1 MTTNPGAASQSPWHE
16 GERAIQ
22 ARVGSAERL
31 ARIGSRAIR
40 DFMPDQHRAFFAQL
54 PFLVVGSVAADGF
67 PWASILA
74 GTPGFASSPDPR
86 SLVIA
91 SRPVAGDPLADALTL
106 GARLGVL
113 GIELPT
119 RRRNRMN
126 GRVTAIGAADITVAV
141 DQSFGNC
148 PQYIQR
154 RDYEPATEAERRSV
168 GAESFTALDAA
179 ARALVAASDTSF
191 VASFARGDDGT
202 PRYGV
207 DVSHRGGRPGFV
219 GIDDDGALVVPDYAG
234 NGFFNT
240 LGNLMVNPRAGLLFV
255 DFASG
260 DLLQVTGT
268 TTIVW
273 DGPLLDAFAGA
284 ERLWRL
290 APVRG
295 RWLRGALPL
304 RLALREFSPTL
315 AGTGTWREAQA
326 AVVPSRPT
334 T

>member
-1 MTTNPGAASQSPWHE
+1 MSADVSAEALSPWHE
-16 GERAIQ
+16 GERRIQ
-22 ARVGSAERL
+22 ARVGSAERM
-31 ARIGSRAIR
+31 ARVGGRAIR
-40 DFMPDQHRAFFAQL
+40 PFMPDQHRQFFAQL

-74 GTPGFASSPDPR
+74 GAPGFARSPDPR

-91 SRPVAGDPLADALTL
+91 ARPAAGDPLAEALTP
-106 GARLGVL
+106 GARLGIL

-126 GRVTAIGAADITVAV
+126 GRVTAIDEGGFTVAV

-154 RDYEPATEAERRSV
+154 RDYAPAAERRTV
-168 GAESFTALDAA
+168 RAESFTALDGEASA
-179 ARALVAASDTSF
+179 FIAASDTSF
-191 VASFARGDDGT
+191 VASFARGDDSAA
-202 PRYGV
+202 RYGV
-207 DVSHRGGRPGFV
+207 DVSHRGGRPGFI

-255 DFASG
+255 DFAGG

-268 TTIVW
+268 TTMIW
-273 DGPLLDAFAGA
+273 DGPLLQAFAGA

-290 APVRG
+290 APVQG

-304 RLALREFSPTL
+304 RLDLREVSPIL

-326 AVVPSRPT
+326 AVVPPRPT
-334 T
+334 P